1 MVCMFGLPG
10 LSMAGVRD
18 REASEM
24 RRPTPPPPEA
34 VFENERGRIR
44 CKQDATRTNA
54 AVNSEHDHSTTLTI
68 YLRTLLSAGGV
79 YSFSSSDSARGFP
92 SAASLGCNAQGINSL
107 SLTGL
112 GFLCFKFGFF
122 IVTSGIIREL
132 KRDPVKFP
140 ETKGREK
147 TATFKLM
154 RNRQGRGK

>member
-1 MVCMFGLPG
+1 MRHARMPPSTASTITAR
-10 LSMAGVRD
+10 LSQ
-18 REASEM
+18 S
-24 RRPTPPPPEA
+24 
-34 VFENERGRIR
+34 
-44 CKQDATRTNA
+44 
-54 AVNSEHDHSTTLTI
+54 I
-68 YLRTLLSAGGV
+68 YVLSLSAGGV

-92 SAASLGCNAQGINSL
+92 SAASSTLKAINLL